1 MTKKEMITAIQLQE
15 AQAFLK
21 LKEIE
26 AEYGAHDPIT
36 KTARTSFNAV
46 YQLMESLGIRSDLN
60 LPESQ
65 RATGLIMFKIKY
77 GRVPD
82 LPGYRF
88 VPAE

>member
-15 AQAFLK
+15 AQAFLR

-26 AEYGAHDPIT
+26 AEYGAHDPLT

-46 YQLMESLGIRSDLN
+46 YQLMESLGIRSDVN

-65 RATGLIMFKIKY
+65 QATDLIMFKIKY

-88 VPAE
+88 VPAQ

>member
-1 MTKKEMITAIQLQE
+1 MTKKEMIAAIQLQE
-15 AQAFLK
+15 AQAFLR

-65 RATGLIMFKIKY
+65 QATDLILFKTKY

-88 VPAE
+88 VPAQ

>member
-15 AQAFLK
+15 AQAFLR

-26 AEYGAHDPIT
+26 AEYGAHDPLT

-46 YQLMESLGIRSDLN
+46 YQLLETLGIRSDFN
-60 LPESQ
+60 LLESQ
-65 RATGLIMFKIKY
+65 QATDLILFKIKY
-77 GRVPD
+77 GSVPD

-88 VPAE
+88 VPAQ

>member
-1 MTKKEMITAIQLQE
+1 MTKREMITAIQLQE

-21 LKEIE
+21 LKELE
-26 AEYGAHDPIT
+26 AEYGPHDPLT
-36 KTARTSFNAV
+36 KTARSKFTAV
-46 YQLMESLGIRSDLN
+46 YELMESLGIRSDFN

-65 RATGLIMFKIKY
+65 RAIDLITFKIKY

-88 VPAE
+88 VPAQ

>member
-15 AQAFLK
+15 AQAFLR
-21 LKEIE
+21 LKELE
-26 AEYGAHDPIT
+26 AEYGAHDPLT
-36 KTARTSFNAV
+36 NAARSKFSAV

-60 LPESQ
+60 LQESQ
-65 RATGLIMFKIKY
+65 RATDLITFKIKY

-88 VPAE
+88 VPAQ

>member
-15 AQAFLK
+15 AQAFLR

-26 AEYGAHDPIT
+26 AEYGAHDPLT

-46 YQLMESLGIRSDLN
+46 YQLMETLGIRSDFN
-60 LPESQ
+60 LLESQ
-65 RATGLIMFKIKY
+65 RATDLILFKIKY

-88 VPAE
+88 VPAQ

>member
-1 MTKKEMITAIQLQE
+1 MTKREMITAIQLQE
-15 AQAFLK
+15 AQAFLR

-26 AEYGAHDPIT
+26 AEYGAHDPLT

-46 YQLMESLGIRSDLN
+46 YQLMETLGIRSDFN
-60 LPESQ
+60 LTESQ
-65 RATGLIMFKIKY
+65 QATDLILFKIKY